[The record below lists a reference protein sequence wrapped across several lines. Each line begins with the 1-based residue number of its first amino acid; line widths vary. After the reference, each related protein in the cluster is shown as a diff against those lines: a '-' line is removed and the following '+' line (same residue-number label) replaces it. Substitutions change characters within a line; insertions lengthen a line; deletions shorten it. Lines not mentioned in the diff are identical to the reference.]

1 MLIQIV
7 KEPISTKGPRVTTE
21 LSLAGRY
28 LILVSFSEAINV
40 SKKITNRE
48 ERMRQINLIK
58 SIRPKNF
65 GVIVRT
71 VAEKKSV
78 SELDK
83 DLKSLTSLWKEG
95 LKNIKKAKVGEKVI
109 GEGNKATSL
118 LRDILNSSFDN
129 IIIDDKKL
137 FEEVKDYV
145 IKFEP
150 KKEKIVKYYSS
161 PAPIFEVY
169 GIEKQ
174 LQDLF
179 GETVPISNGG
189 YVIIQHTEALHAID
203 VNSGKT
209 SKVSNQEEAALKVN
223 LDAAETIARQLRL
236 RDIGG
241 IIVIDFIDLKKTM
254 NKRKLFDTMKRA
266 MSEDRSKHTILPLS
280 KFCLMQITR
289 QRVRQELKMSKED
302 AELDQDGTEAADKIE
317 QKIEHLFVKQNEK
330 NLTLVVHPYL
340 YSYFTIGVLSRQY

>member
-1 MLIQIV
+1 MIQIV

-48 ERMRQINLIK
+48 ERLRQINLIK

-71 VAEKKSV
+71 VAEEKSV

-83 DLKSLTSLWKEG
+83 DLKSLTSIWKEG
-95 LKNIKKAKVGEKVI
+95 IKKIKKAKVGEKVI
-109 GEGNKATSL
+109 GEENKATSL

-129 IIIDDKKL
+129 IIIDDKTL

-145 IKFEP
+145 KKFEP

-189 YVIIQHTEALHAID
+189 YIIIQHTEALHAID

-241 IIVIDFIDLKKTM
+241 IIVIDFIDLKKTS
-254 NKRKLFDTMKRA
+254 NKENF
-266 MSEDRSKHTILPLS
+266 
-280 KFCLMQITR
+280 LM
-289 QRVRQELKMSKED
+289 L
-302 AELDQDGTEAADKIE
+302 
-317 QKIEHLFVKQNEK
+317 
-330 NLTLVVHPYL
+330 
-340 YSYFTIGVLSRQY
+340 

>member
-1 MLIQIV
+1 MSSELIINSSRDKSRIGLLKDKKLVEFHQETDETKFNVGDIYVGKVKKINKSLNAAFIDIGFEKDAFLHYLDLGPQFLSLKSFVKKTRSKGKSTPYDSFSKLEDINKFGKITEVLKKGDELLIQIV

-28 LILVSFSEAINV
+28 LILVSFSEAINI

-48 ERMRQINLIK
+48 ERLRLINLIK

-71 VAEKKSV
+71 VAEEKSV

-83 DLKSLTSLWKEG
+83 DLKTLISTWKEG
-95 LKNIKKAKVGEKVI
+95 IKKIKKAKVGEKVI
-109 GEGNKATSL
+109 GEENKATSL

-129 IIIDDKKL
+129 IVIDDKDL

-145 IKFEP
+145 KKFEP

-179 GETVPISNGG
+179 
-189 YVIIQHTEALHAID
+189 
-203 VNSGKT
+203 
-209 SKVSNQEEAALKVN
+209 
-223 LDAAETIARQLRL
+223 
-236 RDIGG
+236 
-241 IIVIDFIDLKKTM
+241 
-254 NKRKLFDTMKRA
+254 
-266 MSEDRSKHTILPLS
+266 LS
-280 KFCLMQITR
+280 LIH
-289 QRVRQELKMSKED
+289 
-302 AELDQDGTEAADKIE
+302 I
-317 QKIEHLFVKQNEK
+317 
-330 NLTLVVHPYL
+330 
-340 YSYFTIGVLSRQY
+340 

>member
-1 MLIQIV
+1 MIQIV

-48 ERMRQINLIK
+48 ERLRQINLIK

-71 VAEKKSV
+71 VAEEKSV

-83 DLKSLTSLWKEG
+83 DLKSLTSIWKEG
-95 LKNIKKAKVGEKVI
+95 IKKIKKAKVGEKVI
-109 GEGNKATSL
+109 GEENKATSL

-129 IIIDDKKL
+129 IIIDDKTL

-145 IKFEP
+145 KKFEP

-174 LQDLF
+174 LQDL
-179 GETVPISNGG
+179 
-189 YVIIQHTEALHAID
+189 L
-203 VNSGKT
+203 GKRF
-209 SKVSNQEEAALKVN
+209 Q
-223 LDAAETIARQLRL
+223 
-236 RDIGG
+236 
-241 IIVIDFIDLKKTM
+241 F
-254 NKRKLFDTMKRA
+254 
-266 MSEDRSKHTILPLS
+266 
-280 KFCLMQITR
+280 LM
-289 QRVRQELKMSKED
+289 
-302 AELDQDGTEAADKIE
+302 
-317 QKIEHLFVKQNEK
+317 
-330 NLTLVVHPYL
+330 VVM
-340 YSYFTIGVLSRQY
+340 